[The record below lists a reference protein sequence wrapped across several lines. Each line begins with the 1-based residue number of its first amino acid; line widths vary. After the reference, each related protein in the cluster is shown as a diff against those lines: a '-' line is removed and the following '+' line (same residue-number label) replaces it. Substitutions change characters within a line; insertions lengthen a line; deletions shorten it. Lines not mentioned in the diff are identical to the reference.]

1 MRYMRPRWLDLV
13 LVLSLVLLGTFLAFH
28 DRLST
33 TSPWLSLWPNIIT
46 DLFAIW
52 LGVRI
57 IDNIISEQQ
66 RRRAAA
72 LSLRGNL
79 NLTMQLA
86 HDLLPEPGWPLW
98 RLRDE
103 IHWLRQRFDLQT
115 HLVRTD
121 ERKFGESAILK
132 LENIAS
138 LTDNLKSLLRQV
150 VANKEGTEKAFNQAT
165 KNNSSHPHLYEI
177 SELEELESKYYAYT
191 GDPEADTGQLIV
203 AIRAARNAA

>member
-103 IHWLRQRFDLQT
+103 IH
-115 HLVRTD
+115 
-121 ERKFGESAILK
+121 
-132 LENIAS
+132 
-138 LTDNLKSLLRQV
+138 
-150 VANKEGTEKAFNQAT
+150 
-165 KNNSSHPHLYEI
+165 
-177 SELEELESKYYAYT
+177 
-191 GDPEADTGQLIV
+191 
-203 AIRAARNAA
+203 

>member
-1 MRYMRPRWLDLV
+1 M
-13 LVLSLVLLGTFLAFH
+13 
-28 DRLST
+28 
-33 TSPWLSLWPNIIT
+33 
-46 DLFAIW
+46 
-52 LGVRI
+52 
-57 IDNIISEQQ
+57 
-66 RRRAAA
+66 
-72 LSLRGNL
+72 
-79 NLTMQLA
+79 
-86 HDLLPEPGWPLW
+86 
-98 RLRDE
+98 
-103 IHWLRQRFDLQT
+103 RQRLDLQT

-203 AIRAARNAA
+203 AIRAARNAAQSDTLDAGVRSAVKMYLAAVEAMVDTRTELKGTIDEYIAFVRDTEVKILSRHAVES